1 MKTRFLSLAAM
12 LLMSVCLFAQ
22 SKYLYIGPVEP
33 TAENYKTIATEVTS
47 YNDYYEYENNT
58 GKKCHVYVLVAE
70 DISVSYRELNMQ
82 DRVTQIEHT
91 EVNIPGH
98 KVVETAVGLA
108 ATGRVGIDLG
118 DGWKHFYLGTTQPT
132 ADNYE
137 TLTPAFSSLSEMDGA
152 TVHVP
157 SSGKI
162 YLLVSYSDSPS
173 QKQLKY
179 SFIDNEGN
187 TVTYTERKYDYT
199 SIYRHYI
206 WELSFEP
213 GTVLKY
219 KYLTESPVTITAVDK
234 WMFYGDDVPELTYTS
249 TWTLNGIPE
258 ISTTATKTSPVGTY
272 PIKVEKGTLTNEYV
286 TYVDGTLTIVQT
298 PLTVGV
304 QDMTITEGDAIPTF
318 TLTYNG
324 FRNSDTETNAFTTKP
339 TAKTTATSASKAG
352 TYPIIVSGGEAE
364 NYALTYEQGTL
375 TVEKKIEPVTITA
388 NDLTMTYGDNVP
400 KLTYNSEGATLN
412 GTPKLSTTATK
423 TSPVGTYPITV
434 EKGTVTNEQVTYV
447 AGTLTITKAPLTV
460 GVENATI
467 EQGDAIPAFTLKYDG
482 FRNGDTEANA
492 FTTKPQATTTA
503 TKSSPAGTYPITV
516 SGGEAQNYALTYEQ
530 GTLTIEEK
538 EVDGVSS
545 VKADE
550 QPNTSTYNLAGQ
562 KVNAQYKGIVIR
574 KGKKVVK

>member
-1 MKTRFLSLAAM
+1 MKTRILSLAAM

-70 DISVSYRELNMQ
+70 DISVSYRELNTQ
-82 DRVTQIEHT
+82 ARVTQIEHT

-98 KVVETAVGLA
+98 KVVETTVGLA

-574 KGKKVVK
+574 NGKKVMK